1 MKLTRSFIVVCTA
14 VIVFLLLW
22 YSFAWLRDE
31 TSTDLYKTTLDMERV
46 KGTSPTILLAT
57 LWFHQHWFPSTNY
70 LMSCPPTYVGAN
82 TSNLTVT
89 CSFTRDMSLFKVSDA
104 VVFHTRD
111 YVKSAL
117 KKLSHLQRP
126 ANQRWVMLAAESP
139 LNVPYKGLWY
149 LDSYGPINWTATYMK
164 NSDVPSPYYYVVPG
178 VYHGGFDPTRNYL
191 AGRTG
196 MAAILLSNCWAPGRM
211 KWIMKIKQYID
222 VQVYGLC
229 SFNFCWGSCMS
240 KLKKYKFYLSFE
252 HSYCRDYITE
262 KIIYNAF
269 ENNVI
274 PVVIADV
281 NFADTSVIPPGSV
294 ISALDFSSV
303 KALTDYMKAV
313 GSNSTLY
320 NEYFKWHSHYT
331 AFKYSDD
338 SMQFLCPLCRH
349 IATNHDQS
357 TKTYRSVHD
366 WYSTEK
372 LCRKHPVPV

>member
-1 MKLTRSFIVVCTA
+1 MKLARPFIVVCTT

-31 TSTDLYKTTLDMERV
+31 TSSDLYKTSLDMERV
-46 KGTSPTILLAT
+46 RGRLPTILLAT
-57 LWFHQHWFPSTNY
+57 LWFNQHWFPLTNEPV
-70 LMSCPPTYVGAN
+70 SCPPTHAA
-82 TSNLTVT
+82 SNLTVT

-104 VVFHTRD
+104 VVFHARD
-111 YVKSAL
+111 DVKSAL

-139 LNVPYKGLWY
+139 LNVPQNSLRY
-149 LDSYGPINWTATYMK
+149 LDRYGPVNWTATYMK
-164 NSDVPSPYYYVVPG
+164 DSDVPSPYYYVVPG
-178 VYHGGFDPTRNYL
+178 VYHGGFDRTRNYL

-196 MAAILLSNCWAPGRM
+196 MATILVSNCWAPGRM

-229 SFNFCWGSCMS
+229 GFNFCHRSCMS

-252 HSYCRDYITE
+252 NSYCHDYITE
-262 KIIYNAF
+262 KIGTNAF
-269 ENNVI
+269 GNDII

-281 NFADTSVIPPGSV
+281 DFTDTSVIPPGSA
-294 ISALDFSSV
+294 ISALDFPSV
-303 KALTDYMKAV
+303 KELTDYMKRV

-331 AFKYSDD
+331 IFAYSGGRKLI
-338 SMQFLCPLCRH
+338 LCPLCRQ
-349 IATNHDQS
+349 IVTNHEKS
-357 TKTYRSVHD
+357 KKTYKGVHD
-366 WYSTEK
+366 WYSSKK
-372 LCRKHPVPV
+372 LCRKYPVPV